1 METQEQHLLNEALRS
16 IEALRADLKVL
27 DARVKTLEADALSD
41 HGGTG
46 PTPPVVIY
54 PYYPL
59 PQPFPVPWITPY
71 TISTSTSRIRFDM
84 GGVRDEGWR
93 QF

>member
-1 METQEQHLLNEALRS
+1 MMETQEQHLLNEALRS

-59 PQPFPVPWITPY
+59 
-71 TISTSTSRIRFDM
+71 RFDM

>member
-54 PYYPL
+54 PYY
-59 PQPFPVPWITPY
+59 
-71 TISTSTSRIRFDM
+71 IRFDM